1 MQCNHSSIS
10 VPPGSPTG
18 SYSCKQYYLPDANQG
33 PPATMVVSVGGE
45 HCRRDRELENQLAPP
60 AAARTLLHAHY
71 CRKTPTKQVALTT
84 APLTSY
90 TV

>member
-10 VPPGSPTG
+10 VPLGSPTG
-18 SYSCKQYYLPDANQG
+18 SYSCKQYSIYQAPTQAPRDN
-33 PPATMVVSVGGE
+33 GGE
-45 HCRRDRELENQLAPP
+45 HCRRDRELENQLAPS

-71 CRKTPTKQVALTT
+71 CRKTSMKQVALTT
-84 APLTSY
+84 ALLTIY